1 MEIFMIN
8 EIILETVDNS
18 NLKKVTEVIKQNP
31 IGVGS
36 LLAALYILYS
46 KSKDKENKIEAA
58 LNAFPEAAKKALI
71 FLISAHGMKNILF
84 GNVDMKNAGK
94 ILNNTNTPTL
104 HSNNTTNADD
114 GQTNNN
120 QSVSSQKL
128 RQQHHTPKYKFING
142 KLIQQNK

>member
-1 MEIFMIN
+1 MIN

-71 FLISAHGMKNILF
+71 FLIH
-84 GNVDMKNAGK
+84 
-94 ILNNTNTPTL
+94 P
-104 HSNNTTNADD
+104 
-114 GQTNNN
+114 
-120 QSVSSQKL
+120 
-128 RQQHHTPKYKFING
+128 
-142 KLIQQNK
+142 